1 MKRPSTI
8 APDQFST
15 FGELLKYLR
24 RRADLTQRELSIAVG
39 YSGTQI
45 SRMEQN
51 QRVPD
56 PATLSARF
64 APALQIEQEPEW
76 VARLLELAAKAR
88 DAAAAAPA
96 PDRHAETPPHS
107 RYRLEEEIGRGGMG
121 VIYRA
126 HDTLLDR
133 QVAVKVLTDLGLGA
147 EGRERLRRE
156 AQAAAKLNHPNI
168 VSIYD
173 VDEIDNQPC
182 IVMELV
188 PGETLQAGP
197 PREIEAVVAVARQVC
212 AALDHAHAHGI
223 IHRDLKPENIL
234 VAPDGTVKLMDFG
247 LARSRGASRLTEE
260 GVLVGTVFYLAP
272 EQAMGQAIDGRAD
285 LYSLGVMLYEL
296 AAGRLPFTAGDPVA
310 VISQHL
316 YAPVVPPRAHNE
328 HIPPALDA
336 LIVRLLSKRLEDRP
350 ASAAEVLQA
359 LEHLDSPST
368 AVVEEL
374 SLLERIVRGRLVG
387 RGGELNQLRDLWARA
402 QQGHGHLALISGE
415 PGIGKTRLAREMRV
429 VAQLNGAVVL
439 TGGCYEYEA
448 AAPYLPFVESLRAWS
463 EAQPSGLLRERL
475 GAAAHEVAKLVPEIE
490 ARLGPLIPNPPLPP
504 NEERLRLFDNLA
516 RFFQALAAAHGL
528 LIVLDDLHWADQ
540 GTLALLHYL
549 LRRLR
554 DARVLILAAYREV
567 ELDRAHPLSAALVE
581 WNRERLATRIALGR
595 LAVEETGAMLAA
607 LFGQTTV
614 SPELA
619 EAIHHETEGNPFF
632 IEEVVKSLIEQG
644 EIYRVEAGWDRK
656 AIADLTIPQSI
667 KDAIGRRLNRL
678 STGCVDVLHIAA
690 ALGKVFAFGELAA
703 VAGVNEDQLL
713 NALDEA
719 GAAQLTRAEGGE
731 AFAFTHDKIRE
742 VLYEELNPIRRRRLH
757 QRVGEGLEKLYA
769 APALREA
776 RVPDI
781 AHHFIQSGD
790 LQKALTYSLEAAAQ
804 ARRSFAL
811 EEALHYYQHAAE
823 SAEALGLPDQLAS
836 LHENTGDVHFQRGVF
851 QSAVEHGLRALT
863 YTPPDDRAR
872 RAVLNMKIGDAY
884 AQVGDERGL
893 SFLRLA
899 ERDLDSTTQTDEL
912 ANTIAKLGRYHHYHA
927 RHRQAIEFYERARQ
941 LAEPQD
947 RAGTLGAIYTYLAG
961 AYQHLTQF
969 DESQTWARRAIAL
982 GERRNDL
989 VTAAFGY
996 EFLAEDAN
1004 NQGHW
1009 SEALECAARDRGIGE
1024 KVGALDR
1031 IAWAELCRAWALHG
1045 RGELQ
1050 LALETAQTALSL
1062 TEQIGEGRLA
1072 VWLGPLLALVKT
1084 DLGLD
1089 EEVRHD
1095 AELWLKRSDELGQ
1108 IVLRSWGRHG
1118 LAYHHV
1124 QRGEWA
1130 EAAALYDQCAALYGP
1145 TDNLVAPLQLGPHPA
1160 LARLGLGRVDEAAQM
1175 IAHYLTLARE
1185 AKAPHYVGCALR
1197 VQGQIFTVQGLKIE
1211 AAAALDEAIAT
1222 LESLGS
1228 RIELGRALYH
1238 RGLLR
1243 RTLGEADAARDD
1255 LQRSLALFEACGASR
1270 DRKRTAQSLK

>member
-1 MKRPSTI
+1 LKRPSAI

-15 FGELLKYLR
+15 FGELLKFLR

-39 YSGTQI
+39 YSDTQI

-64 APALQIEQEPEW
+64 APALHIEQEPEW

-96 PDRHAETPPHS
+96 PEGHAETPLNS
-107 RYRLEEEIGRGGMG
+107 RYRLEDEIGRGGMG

-126 HDTLLDR
+126 HDTVLDR
-133 QVAVKVLTDLGLGA
+133 QVAVKVLTDSGLGT
-147 EGRERLRRE
+147 EGRERLKRE
-156 AQAAAKLNHPNI
+156 AQAAAKLNHHNI

-188 PGETLQAGP
+188 RGETLQAQR
-197 PREIEAVVAVARQVC
+197 PREIGAVVAVARQVC
-212 AALDHAHAHGI
+212 AALDHAHVHGI

-272 EQAMGQAIDGRAD
+272 EQAMGQEIDGRAD

-296 AAGRLPFTAGDPVA
+296 AAGRLPFTADDPVA

-328 HIPPALDA
+328 QIPPALDA

-350 ASAAEVLQA
+350 ASAAEVLQV
-359 LEHLDSPST
+359 LEHLDSAST
-368 AVVEEL
+368 VVVEEL

-387 RGGELNQLRDLWARA
+387 RGGELNQLRDLWVRV
-402 QQGHGHLALISGE
+402 QQGRGHLALISGE

-448 AAPYLPFVESLRAWS
+448 AAPYLPFVESLRAWT

-475 GAAAHEVAKLVPEIE
+475 GAAAPEVAKLVPEIE
-490 ARLGPLIPNPPLPP
+490 ARLGPLTPNPPLPP

-516 RFFQALAAAHGL
+516 RFFQSLAAVRGL
-528 LIVLDDLHWADQ
+528 LIILDDLHWADQ

-581 WNRERLATRIALGR
+581 WNRERLATRVALGR
-595 LAVEETGAMLAA
+595 LSVEETGAMLAA

-656 AIADLTIPQSI
+656 AIAELTIPQSI

-719 GAAQLTRAEGGE
+719 GAAQLVRAEAGE
-731 AFAFTHDKIRE
+731 AFVFTHDKIRE

-757 QRVGEGLEKLYA
+757 QRIGEGLEKLYA
-769 APALREA
+769 APPVREA
-776 RVPDI
+776 HAPDI
-781 AHHFIQSGD
+781 AHHFVQSGD
-790 LQKALTYSLEAAAQ
+790 LQKGLTYSLEAAAQ
-804 ARRSFAL
+804 ARRLFAHD
-811 EEALHYYQHAAE
+811 EALRYYQHAAE
-823 SAEALGLPDQLAS
+823 SAEALNLPEQLATI
-836 LHENTGDVHFQRGVF
+836 HENTGDVHFQRGVY
-851 QSAVEHGLRALT
+851 QSAVEHFQRALT
-863 YTPPDDRAR
+863 FISSGDRAR

-884 AQVGDERGL
+884 AQVGDKRGL
-893 SFLRLA
+893 DFLHLA
-899 ERDLDSTTQTDEL
+899 ERELDPTTQTDEL
-912 ANTIAKLGRYHHYHA
+912 ANTLANLGRYHHFHA
-927 RHRQAIEFYERARQ
+927 QHRRAIEFYERARQ
-941 LAEPQD
+941 LAEPLD
-947 RAGTLGAIYTYLAG
+947 RADTLHYIYAYLAG
-961 AYQHLTQF
+961 AYQHLAQYKQSR
-969 DESQTWARRAIAL
+969 EWARQDIAL
-982 GERRNDL
+982 GERTHNPT
-989 VTAAFGY
+989 VMGVGY
-996 EFLAEDAN
+996 EYISEDALG
-1004 NQGHW
+1004 QGFW
-1009 SEALECAARDRGIGE
+1009 SEALENTTHDWEMAE
-1024 KVGALDR
+1024 KTGALDR
-1031 IAWAELCRAWALHG
+1031 LAWADFTRAWALFG
-1045 RGELQ
+1045 LGDLPEAWQTARVA
-1050 LALETAQTALSL
+1050 LALA
-1062 TEQIGEGRLA
+1062 EQIDDQWLT
-1072 VWLGPLLALVKT
+1072 VWLGPLSVYIET
-1084 DLGLD
+1084 DLG
-1089 EEVRHD
+1089 HD
-1095 AELWLKRSDELGQ
+1095 DDAHASAERWLRRADELEHIASQ
-1108 IVLRSWGRHG
+1108 CMGRHG

-1145 TDNLVAPLQLGPHPA
+1145 TDNRVVPLLIGPHPA
-1160 LARLGLGRVDEAAQM
+1160 LARFELGRVDEATQL
-1175 IAHYLTLARE
+1175 IAEYLTLARE
-1185 AKAPHYVGCALR
+1185 ADAPHWVGCALR
-1197 VQGQIFTVQGLKIE
+1197 VQGQILAAQGLMAE

-1222 LESLGS
+1222 LESLSS
-1228 RIELGRALYH
+1228 RVELGRALYH

-1255 LQRSLALFEACGASR
+1255 LQRALALFEACGASR
-1270 DRKRTAQSLK
+1270 DLERTAQSLK